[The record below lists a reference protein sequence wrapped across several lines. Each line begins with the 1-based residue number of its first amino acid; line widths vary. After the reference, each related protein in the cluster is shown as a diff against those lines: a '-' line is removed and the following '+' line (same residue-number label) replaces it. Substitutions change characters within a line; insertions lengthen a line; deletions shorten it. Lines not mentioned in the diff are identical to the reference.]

1 MSKKQWQFRPT
12 TAQRLVRTARAMG
25 LTVRGIE
32 VGKEIIRILV
42 AEPEAPS
49 LKSSETTENLARLV

>member
-1 MSKKQWQFRPT
+1 
-12 TAQRLVRTARAMG
+12 MG

-32 VGKEIIRILV
+32 VGKEIIRVLV

-49 LKSSETTENLARLV
+49 LADAGRES